1 MDVEVGA
8 MEVNQVIA
16 VQAHPVL
23 VMKGQEEYT
32 VVACLCKVDFKL
44 FEWKLLAGFLIFSAP
59 FSLIFTRHLLQEA
72 LSRRP
77 E

>member
-1 MDVEVGA
+1 MHVDVEVGA

-32 VVACLCKVDFKL
+32 VVASLCKADFKL
-44 FEWKLLAGFLIFSAP
+44 LSFSNGSCLQVSLSSVHPFL
-59 FSLIFTRHLLQEA
+59 
-72 LSRRP
+72 
-77 E
+77 